1 MLGTLTF
8 SKLLA
13 MKHAPEPRDMAV
25 QEAVG
30 DDPCTLYVRGLEA
43 DVDRD
48 MLAAM
53 FQVWSTCALQSSVFS
68 ICMAQSGVLAG
79 ESSDES
85 GVSGESLLGGTLQ
98 D

>member
-8 SKLLA
+8 SKALA
-13 MKHAPEPRDMAV
+13 MKHVPEPCGMAA

-48 MLAAM
+48 TLAAM
-53 FQVWSTCALQSSVFS
+53 FQVWSTCALHSSVCCVS
-68 ICMAQSGVLAG
+68 MAQSGLLAG

-85 GVSGESLLGGTLQ
+85 SLSGDSQSGALQ
-98 D
+98 E